1 MSADPATNTTVP
13 GIDVSQ
19 FAPASAKVKKSVGR
33 VAAVVTEGATEAV
46 ETSTKTVK
54 SGAKKAVDTATDAV
68 DQVKSGTI
76 SKLKLAPKSGTP
88 RWTPLKLALVVL
100 GALLLFTLTIGGIL
114 GYHTYTTAKD
124 LRHQAGQLQITGQ
137 QVADALKTQDLAGA
151 QSRLS
156 EARNEFEIARST
168 FGKLGYYRW
177 IPFASAYYKDGE
189 QGFVAADAGLSAA
202 EKSLNAVV
210 PYADVLGLAPELEGE
225 GAEEEQNLSSEDR
238 VKLLLE
244 TIKAIEPELDS
255 IARDLDTANQALA
268 SIDANRYP
276 EQFRGQAIRPLI
288 LQAQEG
294 VQYADEALNQYRP
307 ILLRLPSITGSTE
320 DGRRKYLVL
329 FQNDN
334 ELRPTG
340 GFLTAYAIINMENGK
355 VEAEKSDDIYEL
367 DLKYRNKGP
376 IPEKLGKYL
385 TTERNLN
392 LRDINISP
400 DFKLSMDDFSA
411 AYKTV
416 NGEPQNIDGIIAV
429 DTEVLTALLQVL
441 GPVNVNGQTFSAEP
455 SAACDCPQVV
465 HALSEIITRPTPYLR
480 DDRKGILGP
489 MMREILF
496 KVYGGN
502 KAQLPQIVQT
512 GFEALQGRHLQ
523 LYFFNE
529 EDQQAAELING
540 AGRMTPPAENQD
552 FLAIINA
559 NLAGAK
565 SNLFITYDVE
575 QEVVRGD
582 GNIEKTVKIR
592 YENPRRGDNC
602 NLEAGLLCLNA
613 GNNDWTRIY
622 VPAGSELVDAQGFQ
636 AKPETYEEN
645 GFTVF
650 DGFFKL
656 EPSSTATLV
665 ITYTVPYSD
674 ANNYNGYF
682 WKQGGVTDYKLLL
695 DVEGDQ
701 QEMLVNKDT
710 KITTPF

>member
-1 MSADPATNTTVP
+1 MSADPADNTTISGV
-13 GIDVSQ
+13 DLSQ
-19 FAPASAKVKKSVGR
+19 LAPASSRLKNKVVATA
-33 VAAVVTEGATEAV
+33 VAAKDSVVATSDAAKAAMAATKEA
-46 ETSTKTVK
+46 
-54 SGAKKAVDTATDAV
+54 TAEKINQA
-68 DQVKSGTI
+68 KSGTI
-76 SKLKLAPKSGTP
+76 SKLEVMNKPQSTKK
-88 RWTPLKLALVVL
+88 WTPIKMVLVGLVS
-100 GALLLFTLTIGGIL
+100 LLLFFLAVSGVL
-114 GYHTYTTAKD
+114 GWHTYTTAKE
-124 LRHQAGQLQITGQ
+124 LQYQAGQLQITGQ
-137 QVADALKTQDLAGA
+137 QVVDAIKGQDLTGA
-151 QSRLS
+151 QGRLQ
-156 EARNEFEIARST
+156 EARTQFETTRSV
-168 FGKLGYYRW
+168 FNRLGYYRF
-177 IPFASAYYKDGE
+177 IPFARAYYKDGQ
-189 QGFVAADAGLSAA
+189 QGFIAAEAGLRAA

-210 PYADVLGLAPELEGE
+210 PYADVLGLTPEVEGQE
-225 GAEEEQNLSSEDR
+225 DQNLSSEDR

-255 IARDLDTANQALA
+255 IAADLDTANQALA
-268 SIDANRYP
+268 SIEANRYP
-276 EQFRGQAIRPLI
+276 ETLRGQEIRPLI
-288 LQAQEG
+288 IKAQDG
-294 VQYADEALNQYRP
+294 VKQADEALNQYRP

-320 DGRRKYLVL
+320 EGRRKYLVL

-334 ELRPTG
+334 ELRPTR

-367 DLKYRNKGP
+367 DLKVPNKGP

-385 TTERNLN
+385 TSERRLN
-392 LRDINISP
+392 LRDMNISP
-400 DFKLSMDDFSA
+400 DFRLSMDDVVGT
-411 AYKTV
+411 YKTV
-416 NGEPQNIDGIIAV
+416 KGEPQDIDGIIAV
-429 DTEVLTALLQVL
+429 DTEVLTALLRVL
-441 GPVNVNGQTFSAEP
+441 GPVNVNGQTFSAETT
-455 SAACDCPQVV
+455 AACDCPQVV
-465 HALSEIITRPTPYLR
+465 YALSEIITRPTPYLR

-489 MMREILF
+489 LMREILF

-502 KAQLPQIVQT
+502 KSQLPMIVQT

-523 LYFFNE
+523 MYFFNE
-529 EDQQAAELING
+529 EDQKAAELING

-575 QEVVRGD
+575 QEVTRGD
-582 GNIEKTVKIR
+582 GTIEKTVKIT

-613 GNNDWTRIY
+613 GNNDWTRLY
-622 VPAGSELVDAQGFQ
+622 VPKGSTLISAQGFQ
-636 AKPETYEEN
+636 NTPETYEEN

-665 ITYTVPYSD
+665 VTYTVPYTD
-674 ANNYNGYF
+674 ANNYTGYF

-701 QEMLVNKDT
+701 QEVLVNKDT
-710 KITTPF
+710 AITTPFQ

>member
-1 MSADPATNTTVP
+1 MSADPATNTTISGV
-13 GIDVSQ
+13 DVSQ
-19 FAPASAKVKKSVGR
+19 LAPASTRLNKKPLKETAA
-33 VAAVVTEGATEAV
+33 VAAKPTN
-46 ETSTKTVK
+46 SNP
-54 SGAKKAVDTATDAV
+54 
-68 DQVKSGTI
+68 TI
-76 SKLKLAPKSGTP
+76 SQVTSQTTSKLQPMQKPPMSKKWRIIKWVVIG
-88 RWTPLKLALVVL
+88 LVSV
-100 GALLLFTLTIGGIL
+100 LLFLVAVGGVL
-114 GYHTYTTAKD
+114 GYHTYTTAQELKY
-124 LRHQAGQLQITGQ
+124 QAGQLQLTSQ
-137 QVADALKTQDLAGA
+137 QVVDAIKGQDLAGA
-151 QSRLS
+151 QTRLQ
-156 EARNEFEIARST
+156 EARTQFETTRSI
-168 FGKLGYYRW
+168 FNKLGYYKW
-177 IPFASAYYKDGE
+177 IPFANAYFTDGQ

-210 PYADVLGLAPELEGE
+210 PYADVLGLAPEKEGE
-225 GAEEEQNLSSEDR
+225 EEKTLTSEDR

-255 IARDLDTANQALA
+255 IAADLDTANSALA
-268 SIDANRYP
+268 SIDPDRYP
-276 EQFRGQAIRPLI
+276 ESFRGQEIRPLLI
-288 LQAQEG
+288 KAQDG
-294 VQYADEALNQYRP
+294 VRQADEALNQYRP

-367 DLKYRNKGP
+367 DLKYAKKAP

-385 TTERNLN
+385 TSETRLN

-400 DFKLSMDDFSA
+400 DFKLSMDEFSRE
-411 AYKTV
+411 YKTV
-416 NGEPQNIDGIIAV
+416 RGEPQDIDGIIAV
-429 DTEVLTALLQVL
+429 DTEVLTALLKVL
-441 GPVNVNGQTFSAEP
+441 GPVNVNGQTFSAETT
-455 SAACDCPQVV
+455 AACDCPQVV

-480 DDRKGILGP
+480 EDRKGILGP
-489 MMREILF
+489 LMREVLF

-502 KAQLPQIVQT
+502 KSQLPLIAQT

-540 AGRMTPPAENQD
+540 AGTMVPPEENQD
-552 FLAIINA
+552 FLAIVNA

-565 SNLFITYDVE
+565 SNLFIKYDVV
-575 QEVVRGD
+575 QEVTRGD
-582 GNIEKTVKIR
+582 GVLEKTVEIT

-613 GNNDWTRIY
+613 TNNDWTRLY
-622 VPAGSELVDAQGFQ
+622 VPKGSTLVDAQGFQ
-636 AKPETYEEN
+636 TKPETYEEN

-656 EPSSTATLV
+656 EPSSTAKLV
-665 ITYTVPYSD
+665 VTYTVPYSETT
-674 ANNYNGYF
+674 NYNGYF
-682 WKQGGVTDYKLLL
+682 WKQGGVTEYKLIL

-701 QEMLVNKDT
+701 QEILVNKDT
-710 KITTPF
+710 AVTTPFQ